1 MRALAWST
9 AVAAGLVAVYLALG
23 GASYAPAKVADPCAP
38 RDWTQ
43 PHGLAEVGNQIILST
58 LDGVACKL
66 GVSRE
71 EVVLAFESNDTLRR
85 FASSHGI
92 SDDELEQLVRAGL
105 ERAIV
110 DAERA
115 DALSPTFARLIRSLV
130 ERIPVDRLIELGR
143 LLGS

>member
-1 MRALAWST
+1 MRALVWST
-9 AVAAGLVAVYLALG
+9 AAASGLVAVYLALG

-38 RDWTQ
+38 RDWTEPQ
-43 PHGLAEVGNQIILST
+43 GLEEVGNQIILST
-58 LDGVACKL
+58 LDGVACEL

-71 EVVLAFESNDTLRR
+71 EVVLAFESSDSLRR
-85 FASSHGI
+85 FARTQGI
-92 SDDELEQLVRAGL
+92 SDGELEQLVRAGL

-115 DALSPTFARLIRSLV
+115 EALNPTFARLIRSLV

-143 LLGS
+143 LLGR